1 MQLLKANWK
10 RLLKLL
16 GPLFFIFLI
25 LRVVDPKA
33 AADAVRF
40 IKLEFALISLLV
52 FILVNAALALRW
64 WVICQKLKMN
74 VTYPKLFQIYYIS
87 WFLSL
92 IPLAA
97 ITPVAKLAYLK
108 DAGSPIGSAAV
119 SITLDKLFDILGLLF
134 FSLFAIVYFPGS
146 LFKELHLWVFFA
158 GLALLALI
166 LSAFGGRIWK
176 TLTTVLKRY
185 SSKRLQNIG
194 HNLEV
199 DLAKFWSDFDAPFL
213 AILVT
218 ISIVV
223 GLLRSLVLYLLALSL
238 NIHVGFGL
246 IIACR
251 ALFGMINIIPITFS
265 GLGTREAILL
275 PALSLSGVSKELA
288 LALGFVAFLWTL
300 CSKFTGIVFWLK
312 RPLPLNTLTAIKE
325 KLTG

>member
-33 AADAVRF
+33 AADAVRS

-108 DAGSPIGSAAV
+108 DAGSPIFRNSAPARRR
-119 SITLDKLFDILGLLF
+119 
-134 FSLFAIVYFPGS
+134 
-146 LFKELHLWVFFA
+146 
-158 GLALLALI
+158 
-166 LSAFGGRIWK
+166 LSQADR
-176 TLTTVLKRY
+176 V
-185 SSKRLQNIG
+185 
-194 HNLEV
+194 
-199 DLAKFWSDFDAPFL
+199 APSTSTS
-213 AILVT
+213 A
-218 ISIVV
+218 
-223 GLLRSLVLYLLALSL
+223 
-238 NIHVGFGL
+238 
-246 IIACR
+246 
-251 ALFGMINIIPITFS
+251 
-265 GLGTREAILL
+265 
-275 PALSLSGVSKELA
+275 
-288 LALGFVAFLWTL
+288 
-300 CSKFTGIVFWLK
+300 CSKK
-312 RPLPLNTLTAIKE
+312 
-325 KLTG
+325 